1 MNYFFLFCNVCLHT
15 GITAQVPIMHFEF
28 CKLKNIYTVYIFF
41 VVVLPPQTCKFPRIL
56 DQRNM
61 LSSTVK
67 LAELSI
73 RPSLGIFRGWRIW
86 EGEEAFSYL
95 SSSFF
100 LPFLPREAKNPDKI
114 KRHLR
119 VVCTGQRPSS
129 RTVHWRSPTLSY
141 FARSSP
147 EENKWALMVYGL
159 NYMSFIVNTL

>member
-100 LPFLPREAKNPDKI
+100 
-114 KRHLR
+114 
-119 VVCTGQRPSS
+119 
-129 RTVHWRSPTLSY
+129 PTLSTKRSQKPRQNKTSSTRRMHGSASFKQDRALALTY
-141 FARSSP
+141 F
-147 EENKWALMVYGL
+147 ELL
-159 NYMSFIVNTL
+159 CSFFSWGK

>member
-15 GITAQVPIMHFEF
+15 GISAQVPIMHFEF
-28 CKLKNIYTVYIFF
+28 CKLKYIYIYIFF
-41 VVVLPPQTCKFPRIL
+41 VVVLPPQTCKFSGIL
-56 DQRNM
+56 TQQNM

-100 LPFLPREAKNPDKI
+100 LPFLPKEAKN
-114 KRHLR
+114 LR
-119 VVCTGQRPSS
+119 VVCMGQRPSG
-129 RTVHWRSPTLSY
+129 RTMHWHSPTLSY
-141 FARSSP
+141 FALSSP

-159 NYMSFIVNTL
+159 NYMYFIVNTL

>member
-100 LPFLPREAKNPDKI
+100 
-114 KRHLR
+114 
-119 VVCTGQRPSS
+119 
-129 RTVHWRSPTLSY
+129 PTLSTKRSQKPRQNKTSSTRRMHESASFKQDRVLALTY
-141 FARSSP
+141 F
-147 EENKWALMVYGL
+147 ELL
-159 NYMSFIVNTL
+159 CSFFSWGK

>member
-41 VVVLPPQTCKFPRIL
+41 VVVLPPQTCKFPGIL

-67 LAELSI
+67 LAELNI

-100 LPFLPREAKNPDKI
+100 
-114 KRHLR
+114 
-119 VVCTGQRPSS
+119 
-129 RTVHWRSPTLSY
+129 PTLSTKRSQKPRQNKTSSTRRMHGSASFKQDHALALTY
-141 FARSSP
+141 F
-147 EENKWALMVYGL
+147 ELL
-159 NYMSFIVNTL
+159 CSFFSWGK